1 VKGVL
6 EGTPRRGR
14 TKKRKEREP
23 GVTLGMLR
31 RKMKL
36 ESLPEQLFTSV
47 VGMDPL
53 LDGFSGVLVEIYRER
68 ESSGGFRY
76 VLLETASGTGNQI
89 LRFSSKDRELVY
101 AALAREIGSSLQ

>member
-1 VKGVL
+1 
-6 EGTPRRGR
+6 
-14 TKKRKEREP
+14 
-23 GVTLGMLR
+23 MLQN
-31 RKMKL
+31 KMKL
-36 ESLPEQLFTSV
+36 ESLPEQLFTTV

-76 VLLETASGTGNQI
+76 VLLETASGTGDQL

-101 AALAREIGSSLQ
+101 AACARELGSCLQ